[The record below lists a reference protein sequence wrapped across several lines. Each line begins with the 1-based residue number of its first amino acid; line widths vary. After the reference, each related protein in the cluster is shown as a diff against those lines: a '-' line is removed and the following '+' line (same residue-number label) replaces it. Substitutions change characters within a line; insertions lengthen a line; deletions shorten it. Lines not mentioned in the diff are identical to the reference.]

1 MKLLDLRVLMERA
14 DDELELQRLA
24 KVFVSAMAKQY
35 TQRHTL
41 GKVAEGSA
49 ISIRMGQLQREKFG
63 HLYDA
68 FVDTKLTCA
77 FVSELKDGAT
87 AGSYIPADNAIRVMV
102 VGKDGQLVDR
112 VATERNLVHEMRH
125 RLDDYLSK
133 GHAFRDQAWA
143 PMYYDRPF
151 EINARFSQAAKDMV
165 DVFVG
170 GIKGGWTMSLREFIK
185 LFEEQA
191 VKHGLMQ
198 LFVEDGTV
206 GDDFI
211 RLLTRSIVKGD
222 RDGAHKA
229 RTTLQAFSGTRPI
242 GDIGAFHSKQYRRFI
257 NRLAQIYYTIIGHNR
272 I

>member
-1 MKLLDLRVLMERA
+1 MKLLDLCVLTERA
-14 DDELELQRLA
+14 DDELELQRLS
-24 KVFVSAMAKQY
+24 KVFINASAKQY
-35 TQRHTL
+35 AQRYEQ
-41 GKVAEGSA
+41 GKATEGSA
-49 ISIRMGQLQREKFG
+49 IAIRMGQLRREKFG

-68 FVDTKLTCA
+68 FVDTKLTCV
-77 FVSELKDGAT
+77 FVGELKDGAT
-87 AGSYIPADNAIRVMV
+87 AGSYIPADNVIRVVV

-165 DVFVG
+165 DVLVS

-198 LFVEDGTV
+198 LFVKDGSV

-211 RLLTRSIVKGD
+211 RLLTRSIIKGD
-222 RDGAHKA
+222 HDGAHKA
-229 RTTLQAFSGTRPI
+229 RATIQAFHGNQPI
-242 GDIGAFHSKQYRRFI
+242 GDIGAFHSKQYKRFI
-257 NRLAQIYYTIIGHNR
+257 NRLAQIYYTVIER
-272 I
+272 T